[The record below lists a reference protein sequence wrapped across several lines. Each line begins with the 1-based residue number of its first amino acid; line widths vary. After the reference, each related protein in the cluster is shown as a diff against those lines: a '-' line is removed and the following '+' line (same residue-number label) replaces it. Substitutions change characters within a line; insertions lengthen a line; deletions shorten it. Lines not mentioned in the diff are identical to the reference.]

1 MSAYLNEELQDNTES
16 QTHMEEISNN
26 TELQEINNSITPDST
41 LTTACFD
48 LTRFHNKSRN
58 LNESINNMKTLL
70 SVPCYL
76 VIYTDNIC
84 IDFIKEIRNSFNLDH
99 LTHYIV
105 TNIEDL
111 SNYKYLDTIK
121 SNREKYWPTRDER
134 TSAESHFICCSKFE
148 FVLQTMEK
156 NPFHTTRFGWIDAN
170 LNNNFSKISE
180 GFNIDMLMNILHN
193 SSDKFHI
200 QILNVNDKNYKNK
213 EDKLEYYERYRWVV
227 CGCLFI
233 TGKEIGIKVLNRLNQ
248 SFIETTILGYG
259 HGEEMLYLEV
269 LDEFYDD
276 IERSYGD
283 YGQIVNNYFY
293 PTRNLYYINHLIIK
307 NYLNFYYHRECYDC
321 CEYMLNGI
329 ENYNVS
335 SDENL
340 YMDILHSYFVSSY
353 YYKRNESLRIV
364 NHIYDV
370 CEKNPAL
377 KNVFNSQK
385 EFYESQFNLVK

>member
-1 MSAYLNEELQDNTES
+1 MSAYMNQNLEDNSEGHQDMEKIISESELVG
-16 QTHMEEISNN
+16 ISNKV
-26 TELQEINNSITPDST
+26 TPDCT

-48 LTRFHNKSRN
+48 LTRFNNKSRN
-58 LNESINNMKTLL
+58 LNESINHMKTLL

-84 IDFIKEIRNSFNLDH
+84 IDLIKEIRNSFNLEH

-156 NPFHTTRFGWIDAN
+156 NPFNTTRFGWIDAN
-170 LNNNFSKISE
+170 LNNNFSKICE

-200 QILNVNDKNYKNK
+200 QILNVNDKKYKNK
-213 EDKLEYYERYRWVV
+213 EDKREYYERYRWVV

-293 PTRNLYYINHLIIK
+293 PTRNLYYINHLIIR
-307 NYLNFYYHRECYDC
+307 NYLNSYYHRECYDC

-329 ENYNVS
+329 ENHNVNC
-335 SDENL
+335 DPNF

-353 YYKRNESLRIV
+353 YYKINESLRIV

-385 EFYESQFNLVK
+385 EFYESQFKLVK